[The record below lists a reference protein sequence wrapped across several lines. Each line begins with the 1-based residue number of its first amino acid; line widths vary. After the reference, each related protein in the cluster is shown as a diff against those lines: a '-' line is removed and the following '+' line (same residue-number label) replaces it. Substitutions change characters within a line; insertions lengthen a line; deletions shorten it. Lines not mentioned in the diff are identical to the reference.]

1 MNLFKKKVIKN
12 NAANLKVLENRIK
25 VLSDSLEA
33 ESESVDIY
41 KNEYEKLLKKY
52 EELIYKHNYTISS
65 LKLLKAIIN
74 QNSNYTDEQLAFNSV
89 QKYSK
94 YLETMINI
102 VIDYSCTEKEN
113 KSDSFEEKSQALSE
127 SQYNEIA
134 SICTENAKLQ
144 SNEKEYKCKID
155 VLVKALTDTRQY
167 LKCIETGE
175 DFVSINPPSDQVTLI
190 DAALKEA
197 KSLI

>member
-1 MNLFKKKVIKN
+1 MKLKELKNKKEDFIGE
-12 NAANLKVLENRIK
+12 LKDTN
-25 VLSDSLEA
+25 DQ
-33 ESESVDIY
+33 
-41 KNEYEKLLKKY
+41 LL
-52 EELIYKHNYTISS
+52 
-65 LKLLKAIIN
+65 
-74 QNSNYTDEQLAFNSV
+74 DQL
-89 QKYSK
+89 
-94 YLETMINI
+94 
-102 VIDYSCTEKEN
+102 
-113 KSDSFEEKSQALSE
+113 EKSQALSE

-155 VLVKALTDTRQY
+155 VLVKALTDNTRQY

-175 DFVSINPPSDQVTLI
+175 DFVSTNPPSDQITLI